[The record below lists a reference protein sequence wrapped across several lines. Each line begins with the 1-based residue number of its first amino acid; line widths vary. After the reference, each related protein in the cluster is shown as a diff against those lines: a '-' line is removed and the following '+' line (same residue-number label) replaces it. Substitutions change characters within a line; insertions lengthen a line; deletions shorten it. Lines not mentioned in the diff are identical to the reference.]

1 MTKKRPKPRPDVL
14 CGAPRSSDRRRHAHS
29 TCSRPKSA
37 ILCLFRENSK
47 CVYTVNVKIRLKA
60 TIDFSTFE
68 SRPPFPRRC
77 APGRAPRASQ
87 GTAAARRK
95 FSANMKIE
103 PIFLTVQKTECKSP
117 PRGSLRVGHAAVYV
131 TLRMTVCSQQRGR
144 LVAATMEGRRR
155 SMVIA
160 LDRCHQSKERE
171 GEERQRQ
178 RTCNG
183 VAGLFP
189 SAVVRPLG
197 LARRASVV

>member
-29 TCSRPKSA
+29 ACSRPKSA

-60 TIDFSTFE
+60 TLDFSTFE

-103 PIFLTVQKTECKSP
+103 PNF
-117 PRGSLRVGHAAVYV
+117 AA
-131 TLRMTVCSQQRGR
+131 LRGR
-144 LVAATMEGRRR
+144 KSTSSATTLTRATAR
-155 SMVIA
+155 S
-160 LDRCHQSKERE
+160 
-171 GEERQRQ
+171 
-178 RTCNG
+178 
-183 VAGLFP
+183 P
-189 SAVVRPLG
+189 SRSGGSAHPSRPLG
-197 LARRASVV
+197 WITPDWQRWCPWCCKSQS